1 MADLLDD
8 VKFTDSHVTKIP
20 VLILNDVSGSMG
32 HEGRIEAVND
42 GMEQLQEFL
51 SGDTLVALQTDICVV
66 GFNHDFGYQEF
77 CSGRD
82 FKPPRFTARGG
93 TLYARGIHFALDLLD
108 NRKMEYREA
117 GISYTRAILV
127 MITDGNPHDSA
138 DDLVGVRERIIHE
151 ETGKHCAF
159 YTMGMCDADLER
171 LSLIAPPNRPPKHI
185 GGPEGIAG
193 LIKALSRSLTLQS
206 RSVPAGED
214 PLDAF
219 SP

>member
-20 VLILNDVSGSMG
+20 VLMLDDVSGSMG

-77 CSGRD
+77 CSGKD

-93 TLYARGIHFALDLLD
+93 NAIC
-108 NRKMEYREA
+108 A
-117 GISYTRAILV
+117 G
-127 MITDGNPHDSA
+127 DPFCFG
-138 DDLVGVRERIIHE
+138 
-151 ETGKHCAF
+151 
-159 YTMGMCDADLER
+159 
-171 LSLIAPPNRPPKHI
+171 
-185 GGPEGIAG
+185 
-193 LIKALSRSLTLQS
+193 
-206 RSVPAGED
+206 PAGQSQD
-214 PLDAF
+214 GIPGSGDFLHPSNTRDDHRRQ
-219 SP
+219 PT